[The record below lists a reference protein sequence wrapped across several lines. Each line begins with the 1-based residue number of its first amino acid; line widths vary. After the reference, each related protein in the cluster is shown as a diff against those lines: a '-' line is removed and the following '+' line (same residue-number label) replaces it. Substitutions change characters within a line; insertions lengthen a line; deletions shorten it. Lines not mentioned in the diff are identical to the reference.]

1 MAKAKAT
8 PKKAVEKRDIKET
21 KEVLALAFA
30 IGKAFINAKKDNGE
44 FDAGDIKHFIALFPV
59 LSPAL
64 EGITNLPAELKDL
77 DSDEIKELMTF
88 AAAHLGTLFTD
99 KEDLAAKIE
108 EGLKLAIAITD
119 FIKVMIPKK

>member
-8 PKKAVEKRDIKET
+8 KVVVKRDIKET

-30 IGKAFINAKKDNGE
+30 IGKAFINAKTDNGE

-59 LSPAL
+59 LSPAF
-64 EGITNLPAELKDL
+64 EGISNLPAELKDL

-88 AAAHLGTLFTD
+88 SAAHLGTLFSD
-99 KEDLAAKIE
+99 KEDLALKIE
-108 EGLKLAIAITD
+108 
-119 FIKVMIPKK
+119 